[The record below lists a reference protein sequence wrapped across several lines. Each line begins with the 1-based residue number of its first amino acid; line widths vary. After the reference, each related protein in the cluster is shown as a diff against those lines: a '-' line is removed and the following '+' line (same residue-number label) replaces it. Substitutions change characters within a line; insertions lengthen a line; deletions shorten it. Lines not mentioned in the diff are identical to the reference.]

1 MRIIVLGAGHVGRAI
16 VGALY
21 EEHEVTVIDTDADR
35 LQALADRYD
44 VRTVEGNGTTK
55 RVVAEAGIQDCS
67 LFIASTSRE
76 EANLVSAMLVKKLSR
91 AMVVVRTT
99 SVEYL
104 DAWRERE
111 IDVDFMVSSELE
123 TANAISGLIGIPA
136 ARQTDVFADG
146 QVQIVEFDVPANASV
161 VGKPLR
167 TAPIPKDSKVV
178 SIIRGDAMR
187 HPSGAETIE
196 AGDRIVVIASPA
208 SARQWSRV
216 MSDEQERVD
225 DIVIFGAGQM
235 GTTIARVLLDRDIRV
250 RFVEGRAE
258 RAREVAEELP
268 DARVFHASA
277 FDGEFFARER
287 IGSATAAVFAL
298 NDDPGNLFSAVL
310 AKAHGVKLTIALA
323 HDQSSIQVYENGG
336 VDVAIN
342 PRQVVAEE
350 LVRFG
355 HDPRIRQIA
364 MLDDDRF
371 EILDLTVRGDSELAD
386 TRFDE
391 LPQTGSVIGAIIRD
405 GTPIFPHG
413 DDVLKAGDRVIVFV
427 ESRRASLVERV
438 LMRTGIDV
446 GSALDLVGGVLKWLA
461 PAFLAPTAVAIGYGE
476 PFWSFLVAGAITGAA
491 GLALD
496 QITGEKQGAA
506 ITPRESFLVVALIW
520 LLVPI
525 FGALPFI
532 LDGGPQLSR
541 PVDAYFEAV
550 SGFTATGATLV
561 AEDRTAGALDALLAP
576 AQPLARR
583 HGHHRARRRDPAA
596 AADRR
601 APAAA
606 VRARRP
612 DRDRAARRHDPPD
625 RAKALAPLRRPHAD
639 RDRRARCS

>member
-16 VGALY
+16 VDALY
-21 EEHEVTVIDTDADR
+21 QEHEVTVIDTDADR

-55 RVVAEAGIQDCS
+55 RVIAEAGIQDCS

-161 VGKPLR
+161 VGTPLKA
-167 TAPIPKDSKVV
+167 APIPKDSKVV
-178 SIIRGDAMR
+178 SIIRGDEMR
-187 HPSGAETIE
+187 HPSGEESIE
-196 AGDRIVVIASPA
+196 AGDRIVVIASPG

-216 MSDEQERVD
+216 MSDDQERVD

-268 DARVFHASA
+268 EARVFHASA
-277 FDGEFFARER
+277 FDGEFFERER
-287 IGSATAAVFAL
+287 IGKATAAVFAL

-323 HDQSSIQVYENGG
+323 HDQSSIKVYENGG

-342 PRQVVAEE
+342 PRQVIAEE

-371 EILDLTVRGDSELAD
+371 EILDLTVRNDSELAN
-386 TRFDE
+386 TRFDD
-391 LPQTGSVIGAIIRD
+391 LPKTGSVIGAIIRD

-413 DDVLKAGDRVIVFV
+413 DDILKAGDRVIVFV

-438 LMRTGIDV
+438 L
-446 GSALDLVGGVLKWLA
+446 
-461 PAFLAPTAVAIGYGE
+461 
-476 PFWSFLVAGAITGAA
+476 
-491 GLALD
+491 
-496 QITGEKQGAA
+496 
-506 ITPRESFLVVALIW
+506 
-520 LLVPI
+520 
-525 FGALPFI
+525 
-532 LDGGPQLSR
+532 
-541 PVDAYFEAV
+541 
-550 SGFTATGATLV
+550 
-561 AEDRTAGALDALLAP
+561 
-576 AQPLARR
+576 
-583 HGHHRARRRDPAA
+583 
-596 AADRR
+596 
-601 APAAA
+601 
-606 VRARRP
+606 
-612 DRDRAARRHDPPD
+612 
-625 RAKALAPLRRPHAD
+625 
-639 RDRRARCS
+639 